1 MVCYHKENNKIDDI
15 LDLEPDRDV
24 AIHSTAWF
32 IAAIFVLHSAINGF
46 SYTEVA
52 EYFQKG
58 LSLII
63 ESRLACCIA

>member
-15 LDLEPDRDV
+15 LDPEADMDV

-32 IAAIFVLHSAINGF
+32 IAAIFVLQSAISGF

-52 EYFQKG
+52 E
-58 LSLII
+58 
-63 ESRLACCIA
+63 